1 MSDIQI
7 ISYTPQPYGASQ
19 LGIAQIIYK
28 QKVMLAAKL
37 MMSKAGNQF
46 VAWCSTKVG
55 EQWVSAFE
63 LADKDADKRLRDS
76 ILAALQ
82 PMLAAP
88 APKQEQEP
96 DPYANYGNDPV
107 PADYTQSNLPF

>member
-7 ISYTPQPYGASQ
+7 ISYTAQPYGACQ
-19 LGIAQIIYK
+19 LGIAQVVYK
-28 QKVMLAAKL
+28 QKVMLACKHML
-37 MMSKAGNQF
+37 SKAGHQF

-88 APKQEQEP
+88 APKQQQEP
-96 DPYANYGNDPV
+96 DPYADYGNDP
-107 PADYTQSNLPF
+107 AAGEYSQQALPF

>member
-7 ISYTPQPYGASQ
+7 ISYTAQPHGASQ
-19 LGIAQIIYK
+19 LGIAQVVYK
-28 QKVMLAAKL
+28 QKVMLACKHIV
-37 MMSKAGNQF
+37 SKAGNQF

-55 EQWVSAFE
+55 EQWVAAFE
-63 LADKDADKRLRDS
+63 LADKAKDKELRDS

-88 APKQEQEP
+88 APKQQP
-96 DPYANYGNDPV
+96 DPYADYGNDP
-107 PADYTQSNLPF
+107 AAGEYSQTSLPF